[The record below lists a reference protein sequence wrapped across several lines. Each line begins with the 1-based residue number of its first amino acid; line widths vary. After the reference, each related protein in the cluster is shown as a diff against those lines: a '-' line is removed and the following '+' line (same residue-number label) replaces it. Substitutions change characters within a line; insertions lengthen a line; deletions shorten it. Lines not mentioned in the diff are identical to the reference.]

1 MTGQAADI
9 RWKQRFSNYRKA
21 LTQLSRAVE
30 IVIGQQGKAE
40 FEEDKMQYVDDLLK
54 EGLIKRFEYTHQLAW
69 NVMKDYEEYQGQT
82 AIMGSRDA
90 TRLALQLNLIADA
103 QWMKMIDNRN
113 LTAHT
118 YDSDTANFILEAI
131 LKNYYSLFLSF
142 EERMTFLLDE

>member
-103 QWMKMIDNRN
+103 QWMKMIDNWN

>member
-1 MTGQAADI
+1 
-9 RWKQRFSNYRKA
+9 
-21 LTQLSRAVE
+21 
-30 IVIGQQGKAE
+30 
-40 FEEDKMQYVDDLLK
+40 
-54 EGLIKRFEYTHQLAW
+54 
-69 NVMKDYEEYQGQT
+69 
-82 AIMGSRDA
+82 MGSRDA

-131 LKNYYSLFLSF
+131 LKNYYPLFLAF

>member
-9 RWKQRFSNYRKA
+9 RWKQRLANYQKA

-30 IVIGQQGKAE
+30 IIITQQGKAE
-40 FEEDKMQYVDDLLK
+40 FEEDKTRYVDELLR

-82 AIMGSRDA
+82 TIMGSRDA

-103 QWMKMIDNRN
+103 QWMKMIDHRN

-118 YDSDTANFILEAI
+118 YDQDTANLILDAI
-131 LKNYYSLFLSF
+131 LNRYYPLFIAF
-142 EERMTFLLDE
+142 EERMTFLAHE